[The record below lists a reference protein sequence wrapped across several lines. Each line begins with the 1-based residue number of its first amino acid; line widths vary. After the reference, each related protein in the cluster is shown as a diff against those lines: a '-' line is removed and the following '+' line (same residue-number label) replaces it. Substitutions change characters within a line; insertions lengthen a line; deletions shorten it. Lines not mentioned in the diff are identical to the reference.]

1 MIVCS
6 QGERLEAAA
15 LFERRQVRSLHGES
29 STGLAIESPKESRE
43 QTAVRCGSETS
54 RSGVAQV
61 RPGSAI
67 RLQRTGDAQVWCIF
81 RQAERLPYR
90 FVREQRHLN
99 SGFFLGGAMLNSK
112 FAMASPAKKAE
123 ISFETAMERLEK
135 IVEEM
140 ESGKMLLEDLL
151 VRYEEGMKL
160 VKVCQDRL
168 AHAEQKIQ
176 IITRDHAGKTSVKDF
191 PTTEPPI
198 ASTVTDS
205 MKENDDVR
213 LF

>member
-1 MIVCS
+1 
-6 QGERLEAAA
+6 
-15 LFERRQVRSLHGES
+15 
-29 STGLAIESPKESRE
+29 
-43 QTAVRCGSETS
+43 
-54 RSGVAQV
+54 
-61 RPGSAI
+61 
-67 RLQRTGDAQVWCIF
+67 
-81 RQAERLPYR
+81 
-90 FVREQRHLN
+90 
-99 SGFFLGGAMLNSK
+99 MLNSK

-176 IITRDHAGKTSVKDF
+176 MITRDHAGKTSVKDF
-191 PTTEPPI
+191 ATTEPPI

>member
-1 MIVCS
+1 MDGASDIR
-6 QGERLEAAA
+6 RLGPDGR
-15 LFERRQVRSLHGES
+15 LDFL
-29 STGLAIESPKESRE
+29 TGCTLGARVHRE
-43 QTAVRCGSETS
+43 QYRAGDEYRPPSHSLLFTADFQFGKRLPVRCYGRCLHLRLAPTK
-54 RSGVAQV
+54 ADQ
-61 RPGSAI
+61 RPTGGW
-67 RLQRTGDAQVWCIF
+67 LQLTLGA
-81 RQAERLPYR
+81 A
-90 FVREQRHLN
+90 LN
-99 SGFFLGGAMLNSK
+99 SGFFLGGGMLNST

-160 VKVCQDRL
+160 VKVCQERL

-176 IITRDHAGKTSVKDF
+176 IITRDHGGKTSVKDF
-191 PTTEPPI
+191 AATEPPI
-198 ASTVTDS
+198 ASAVADS

>member
-1 MIVCS
+1 MARRVTV
-6 QGERLEAAA
+6 L
-15 LFERRQVRSLHGES
+15 LFQ
-29 STGLAIESPKESRE
+29 
-43 QTAVRCGSETS
+43 
-54 RSGVAQV
+54 
-61 RPGSAI
+61 
-67 RLQRTGDAQVWCIF
+67 
-81 RQAERLPYR
+81 RQAEHLPYTWW
-90 FVREQRHLN
+90 RERHYFK
-99 SGFFLGGAMLNSK
+99 SGFFLRGAMLNST
-112 FAMASPAKKAE
+112 FAMASLAKKAE

-191 PTTEPPI
+191 GTTEPPI
-198 ASTVTDS
+198 TSAATDS

>member
-1 MIVCS
+1 MPNAGRRGNRNS
-6 QGERLEAAA
+6 FQG
-15 LFERRQVRSLHGES
+15 QV
-29 STGLAIESPKESRE
+29 
-43 QTAVRCGSETS
+43 
-54 RSGVAQV
+54 
-61 RPGSAI
+61 
-67 RLQRTGDAQVWCIF
+67 
-81 RQAERLPYR
+81 ERLPYR
-90 FVREQRHLN
+90 LARARRHLK
-99 SGFFLGGAMLNSK
+99 SGFFLRGAVLNST

-123 ISFETAMERLEK
+123 ISFESAMERLEK

-191 PTTEPPI
+191 VTTEPPI

>member
-1 MIVCS
+1 MTKC
-6 QGERLEAAA
+6 
-15 LFERRQVRSLHGES
+15 
-29 STGLAIESPKESRE
+29 
-43 QTAVRCGSETS
+43 
-54 RSGVAQV
+54 GVAERNRTAATRQQ
-61 RPGSAI
+61 
-67 RLQRTGDAQVWCIF
+67 RLKAVHT
-81 RQAERLPYR
+81 ERAGTK
-90 FVREQRHLN
+90 
-99 SGFFLGGAMLNSK
+99 SGFFLAATMLNSR
-112 FAMASPAKKAE
+112 FAMASSAKKPE
-123 ISFETAMERLEK
+123 TSFETAMERLEK

-191 PTTEPPI
+191 AAAEPPI
-198 ASTVTDS
+198 ASSAADTMEEKD
-205 MKENDDVR
+205 NDDVR

>member
-1 MIVCS
+1 
-6 QGERLEAAA
+6 
-15 LFERRQVRSLHGES
+15 
-29 STGLAIESPKESRE
+29 
-43 QTAVRCGSETS
+43 
-54 RSGVAQV
+54 
-61 RPGSAI
+61 
-67 RLQRTGDAQVWCIF
+67 
-81 RQAERLPYR
+81 
-90 FVREQRHLN
+90 
-99 SGFFLGGAMLNSK
+99 MLNST

-151 VRYEEGMKL
+151 IRYEEGMKL

-191 PTTEPPI
+191 ATTEPPTTS
-198 ASTVTDS
+198 AATDS

>member
-1 MIVCS
+1 
-6 QGERLEAAA
+6 
-15 LFERRQVRSLHGES
+15 
-29 STGLAIESPKESRE
+29 
-43 QTAVRCGSETS
+43 
-54 RSGVAQV
+54 
-61 RPGSAI
+61 
-67 RLQRTGDAQVWCIF
+67 
-81 RQAERLPYR
+81 
-90 FVREQRHLN
+90 
-99 SGFFLGGAMLNSK
+99 MLNST

-151 VRYEEGMKL
+151 IRYEEGMKL

-176 IITRDHAGKTSVKDF
+176 IITRDHVGKTSVKDF
-191 PTTEPPI
+191 AATEPPL
-198 ASTVTDS
+198 ASAVTDS

>member
-1 MIVCS
+1 
-6 QGERLEAAA
+6 L
-15 LFERRQVRSLHGES
+15 
-29 STGLAIESPKESRE
+29 K
-43 QTAVRCGSETS
+43 
-54 RSGVAQV
+54 
-61 RPGSAI
+61 
-67 RLQRTGDAQVWCIF
+67 
-81 RQAERLPYR
+81 
-90 FVREQRHLN
+90 
-99 SGFFLGGAMLNSK
+99 SGFFLRGTMLNST

-168 AHAEQKIQ
+168 AQAEQKIQ
-176 IITRDHAGKTSVKDF
+176 IITRDHAGKASVKDF
-191 PTTEPPI
+191 AATEPPI
-198 ASTVTDS
+198 ASPVTDS

>member
-1 MIVCS
+1 MVIRY
-6 QGERLEAAA
+6 RLLGKARAEITDPGQNEHTFWHASGAFA
-15 LFERRQVRSLHGES
+15 PQISRRN
-29 STGLAIESPKESRE
+29 P
-43 QTAVRCGSETS
+43 
-54 RSGVAQV
+54 
-61 RPGSAI
+61 
-67 RLQRTGDAQVWCIF
+67 
-81 RQAERLPYR
+81 
-90 FVREQRHLN
+90 LN
-99 SGFFLGGAMLNSK
+99 SGFFLGGAMLNFT

-151 VRYEEGMKL
+151 IRYEEGMKL

-168 AHAEQKIQ
+168 AQAEQKIQ

-191 PTTEPPI
+191 ATTEPPMTS
-198 ASTVTDS
+198 AVTDS

>member
-1 MIVCS
+1 
-6 QGERLEAAA
+6 
-15 LFERRQVRSLHGES
+15 
-29 STGLAIESPKESRE
+29 
-43 QTAVRCGSETS
+43 
-54 RSGVAQV
+54 
-61 RPGSAI
+61 
-67 RLQRTGDAQVWCIF
+67 
-81 RQAERLPYR
+81 
-90 FVREQRHLN
+90 
-99 SGFFLGGAMLNSK
+99 MLNSTL
-112 FAMASPAKKAE
+112 AMASSAKKPEVRAGPAVL
-123 ISFETAMERLEK
+123 SFETAMERLEK

-191 PTTEPPI
+191 AAAEPAITT
-198 ASTVTDS
+198 SVTDS
-205 MKENDDVR
+205 MEEKDNDDVR

>member
-1 MIVCS
+1 
-6 QGERLEAAA
+6 
-15 LFERRQVRSLHGES
+15 
-29 STGLAIESPKESRE
+29 
-43 QTAVRCGSETS
+43 
-54 RSGVAQV
+54 
-61 RPGSAI
+61 
-67 RLQRTGDAQVWCIF
+67 
-81 RQAERLPYR
+81 
-90 FVREQRHLN
+90 
-99 SGFFLGGAMLNSK
+99 
-112 FAMASPAKKAE
+112 
-123 ISFETAMERLEK
+123 MERLEK

-191 PTTEPPI
+191 AAVEPPI
-198 ASTVTDS
+198 AAAITDS
-205 MKENDDVR
+205 MEEKDNDDVR